1 MANPSVG
8 PYHVGYDEHDIICE
22 GIVINGEKILTDQQT
37 LVADAAAAT
46 AVPAALTGAA
56 NAALTAT
63 AIAASVPSNPP
74 NVDEDGIT
82 AGAFIDRATRR
93 AFVSSVLSLI
103 THSTEIDLDYE
114 AMLVDIALVIAQADK
129 STTDIAAQKV
139 IYDKLITDVG
149 LIRVQL
155 AAALDVL
162 ESHGLMS
169 DT

>member
-22 GIVINGEKILTDQQT
+22 GIVINGSKILTDQQA

-46 AVPAALTGAA
+46 AAPAALTGAA
-56 NAALTAT
+56 NASLTAT
-63 AIAASVPSNPP
+63 AIAASLPANPP

-82 AGAFIDRATRR
+82 AGAFITRSAR
-93 AFVSSVLSLI
+93 RTLVTAVLDLI
-103 THSTEIDLDYE
+103 THSTEMDVDYE
-114 AMLVDIALVIAQADK
+114 AILVDIALVIAQADK

-162 ESHGLMS
+162 ESHGLMA
-169 DT
+169 DA